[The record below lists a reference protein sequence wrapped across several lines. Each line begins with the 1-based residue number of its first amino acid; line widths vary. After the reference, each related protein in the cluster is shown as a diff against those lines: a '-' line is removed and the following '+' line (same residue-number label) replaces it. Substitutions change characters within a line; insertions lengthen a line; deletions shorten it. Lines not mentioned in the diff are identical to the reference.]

1 MATRIVQPTVPLSAF
16 DSVVE
21 RVSALESGGGGGDV
35 LTEEVVV
42 APTGGQVVVVTHPEV
57 PLDGEGSGRI
67 RFSGLAEVP
76 GGAVYYYFAGPWGD
90 QNLNVNGAAWVQ
102 DAGNDGHFSVDPGPQ
117 VVAGVR
123 VVFLDEGFAHSI
135 VTINDPDLTAS
146 GAVTLNGDMA
156 SGPIIRIAGTLG
168 NDNAVNSVAFCD
180 FTGLPM
186 PYSVS
191 RVIVTAENL
200 AGLGTFQE
208 LYTWGSEDPTKVRV
222 ALSVDD
228 GATWYSHDGTGWG
241 PIALADLRT
250 GGLVPNAAGLQSGF
264 YDSRSKRAELL
275 DADDWHALYLL
286 GVAAG
291 EDFALR
297 VAVGIDP
304 AGGGSS
310 VSIGQL
316 EFRAQEQDT
325 FQPMALATM
334 GAGFTSIKRTSS
346 TTTAFEISL
355 GWAAPPVNWRC
366 QVWTS

>member
-1 MATRIVQPTVPLSAF
+1 MPIFQPPA
-16 DSVVE
+16 
-21 RVSALESGGGGGDV
+21 AGGGGGGGET

-42 APTGGQVVVVTHPEV
+42 APTSEQVVVVTHPEV
-57 PLDGEGSGRI
+57 PLEGEGSGRI

-76 GGAVYYYFAGPWGD
+76 GGAVSYYFAGPWGD

-123 VVFLDEGFAHSI
+123 VVFPDEGYAHVIS
-135 VTINDPDLTAS
+135 TINDNDLTAPS
-146 GAVTLNGDMA
+146 AVTLNGDMA

-180 FTGLPM
+180 FSGLPM

-191 RVIVTAENL
+191 QTIVTAENL

-208 LYTWGSEDPTKVRV
+208 LYTNGTEDPTKVRV
-222 ALSVDD
+222 AMSVDD
-228 GATWYSHDGTGWG
+228 GTTWYSHDGTGWVE
-241 PIALADLRT
+241 IALANLRT

-264 YDSRSKRAELL
+264 YDSREARAELL
-275 DADDWHALYLL
+275 DAADWHALYLL

-297 VAVGIDP
+297 IAVGIDS
-304 AGGGSS
+304 AGGGSI
-310 VSIGQL
+310 SIWQL

-325 FQPMALATM
+325 FQPMAVASM

-355 GWAAPPVNWRC
+355 GWAARPVNWRC

>member
-1 MATRIVQPTVPLSAF
+1 MA
-16 DSVVE
+16 
-21 RVSALESGGGGGDV
+21 
-35 LTEEVVV
+35 

-57 PLDGEGSGRI
+57 PLEGEGSGRI

-76 GGAVYYYFAGPWGD
+76 GGNLTYYFAGPWGD

-117 VVAGVR
+117 VVVGVR
-123 VVFLDEGFAHSI
+123 IVFPDEGYAYYISSI
-135 VTINDPDLTAS
+135 NNVDLTAPS
-146 GAVTLNGDMA
+146 AVTLNGEMV
-156 SGPIIRIAGTLG
+156 SGPIIRIAGTIG
-168 NDNAVNSVAFCD
+168 NDNAVTSPAHCD

-186 PYSVS
+186 PYSISPVVVS
-191 RVIVTAENL
+191 SEDSVD
-200 AGLGTFQE
+200 LGTFQE

-228 GATWYSHDGTGWG
+228 GTTWYSHDGTGWG

-264 YDSRSKRAELL
+264 YDSRAERAELL

-316 EFRAQEQDT
+316 DLRAQEKDT
-325 FQPMALATM
+325 FQPMVLATM